1 MQVQTL
7 LSFRTAEEKEEM
19 FHHLETFLAQQLGR
33 QQHEARD
40 HPHLDHGDGQ
50 VRVSK
55 RLVRLYCTKLRSSI
69 IARRSRGRLPGAS

>member
-7 LSFRTAEEKEEM
+7 LSFRTVEEKEEM
-19 FHHLETFLAQQLGR
+19 FHHLETFLGQQLGR
-33 QQHEARD
+33 QQQEARD

-55 RLVRLYCTKLRSSI
+55 RLVRLLY
-69 IARRSRGRLPGAS
+69 